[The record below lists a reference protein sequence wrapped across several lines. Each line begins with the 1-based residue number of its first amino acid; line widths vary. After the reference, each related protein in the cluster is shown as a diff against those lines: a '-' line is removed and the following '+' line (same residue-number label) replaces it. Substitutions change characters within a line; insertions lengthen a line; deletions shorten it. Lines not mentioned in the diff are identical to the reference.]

1 MVRKAVRLLGLADGC
16 WRGDVLAPF
25 ALEEFECIRTGED
38 GVPAVHLWRHERAVV
53 LGLRDRKLPAAEEAI
68 AWLERQGYSVG
79 VRHSGGA
86 AVPLD
91 EGVLNVT
98 LILPKEAG
106 RFGLREEFRL
116 MADVIG
122 SAVRAC
128 GLELRAGEVAGS
140 YCPGEFDLS
149 VEGRK
154 FCGIAQRRLVRSV
167 AVQAFVNV
175 TGSGAARASLI
186 RGYYERAGM
195 QSGGQRGGRS
205 DGRSDERS
213 SGGRGGGSGGWRG
226 ERYDGRTAQSQAQGD
241 RAVPSALPGSTQ
253 PPPPFSAPPPYPE
266 VREESTASLEEL
278 LRGETLAIR
287 EFADLVKR
295 AIAERLGE
303 PLQPCEPAAGP
314 GEIRS
319 MTELMRRRYGG

>member
-1 MVRKAVRLLGLADGC
+1 MAVRLLGTADDC
-16 WRGDVLAPF
+16 WRGDALAPF
-25 ALEEFECIRTGED
+25 ALEELECRRTGED

-53 LGLRDRKLPAAEEAI
+53 LGMRDRKLPAAGEGV

-106 RFGLREEFRL
+106 RFGLRGEFQL

-149 VEGRK
+149 VQGRK

-167 AVQAFVNV
+167 AVQAFINV

-186 RGYYERAGM
+186 RGYYERAGA
-195 QSGGQRGGRS
+195 QRGGRTAQTQAQALE
-205 DGRSDERS
+205 D
-213 SGGRGGGSGGWRG
+213 
-226 ERYDGRTAQSQAQGD
+226 RTARS
-241 RAVPSALPGSTQ
+241 VLPGSTQ
-253 PPPPFSAPPPYPE
+253 LPPSFSVPPPYPD
-266 VREESTASLEEL
+266 VRKESTASLQEL
-278 LRGETLAIR
+278 LRGDALTVR
-287 EFADLVKR
+287 DFADLVKR
-295 AIAERLGE
+295 AIGERLGG

-319 MTELMRRRYGG
+319 MAELMRRRYGG